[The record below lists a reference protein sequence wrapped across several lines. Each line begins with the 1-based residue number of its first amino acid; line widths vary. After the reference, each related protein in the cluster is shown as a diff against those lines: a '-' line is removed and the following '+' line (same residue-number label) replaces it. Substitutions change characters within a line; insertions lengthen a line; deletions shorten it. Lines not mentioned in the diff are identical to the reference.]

1 GSHSAPG
8 PPISAPP
15 GARAPSQRSLDH
27 YEPPVQPRGQ
37 SPWSFRLL
45 VRTAGAGAA
54 AAAAADS
61 AGPLASVESAGH
73 AGRTRASPASQP
85 LRGCCFTGN
94 SPSNLRYKG
103 VSLSSPAGPV
113 AAVLRELRC
122 ICLHTTQRDP
132 PKMISNLQVFAPGPQ
147 CSKVEVIASMKNGE
161 EVCLDPE
168 TPFLKKVI
176 QKILDGG
183 NRKTD

>member
-1 GSHSAPG
+1 MSLLSSRAASLPGPSGSLCAPLALVLLLLLLLTAPG
-8 PPISAPP
+8 P
-15 GARAPSQRSLDH
+15 
-27 YEPPVQPRGQ
+27 
-37 SPWSFRLL
+37 
-45 VRTAGAGAA
+45 
-54 AAAAADS
+54 
-61 AGPLASVESAGH
+61 
-73 AGRTRASPASQP
+73 SPA
-85 LRGCCFTGN
+85 LRAQ
-94 SPSNLRYKG
+94 
-103 VSLSSPAGPV
+103 AGPV

-176 QKILDGG
+176 QKILDGYLSL
-183 NRKTD
+183 